1 MRARVGF
8 APPGRVPLHNLWTQ
22 SPLPPPIA
30 SMAQGHEPR
39 RWFVNRIYVD
49 ALNSAQGGLAKWP
62 DEMTFP
68 AGDLEDELPGFWYYA
83 DRDISLPER
92 VFREHALALFVG
104 GSVLILV
111 VVVLKGRQNRL
122 KAMAGHHTAG
132 WKPAGVARPGKA
144 NDSAPTKDPSRHP

>member
-1 MRARVGF
+1 
-8 APPGRVPLHNLWTQ
+8 
-22 SPLPPPIA
+22 
-30 SMAQGHEPR
+30 MAQGHEPR

-62 DEMTFP
+62 DEMTVP

-92 VFREHALALFVG
+92 AFREHALALFVG

-111 VVVLKGRQNRL
+111 VVVLKGRQNRR